1 MQQRQPHGRLLSAGL
16 ATLIA
21 TTGAVLGTALPVS
34 SARAQDLAAIGR
46 QVTQLEADARNLSNM
61 PVRRASLRGAN
72 YVEERLTDGELFYR
86 LHDYTRSSI
95 IFTDIV
101 DSHPTH
107 AAFPDAL
114 FLLADS
120 LYRAGDVLGSRTRFR
135 QIIDRADETQF
146 RPYVQRALG
155 RLIEI
160 AIQTRDFDGVEGLFQ
175 RLSRLPPS
183 EIEAATQY
191 FRAKYLYNRAVP
203 TDELMRDSV
212 GTTTVPQVDQA
223 ALDEARQAFES
234 VQERSPYYLQARYFV
249 GVIFTLKA
257 QYPQAI
263 DAFRRVLRGAATTP
277 EQEEIVV
284 LTQIALGRLYYET
297 DQLDQAVEAYQ
308 RVPRT
313 SPHFDVALYEI
324 AWVHIRQGDSTQAE
338 RALEVLTVAAPESP
352 FIPDGKILRGNLL
365 LRNGRFEDANTVFRE
380 VSQQF
385 GPVRRE
391 LDAMI
396 ASHDDPRAY
405 FRDLVRNNME
415 NFDATAFLPP
425 LATRWARTEGDMDRA
440 LAVLS
445 DLSECR
451 SLVRDTTN
459 LIDRLNAVLGSPN
472 RISAFADL
480 REQRQMTISQRN
492 RLARARRQLMAIE
505 SSGAAT
511 GELAQVRSE
520 RRRVEELLGTLPT
533 SDEDFSARSDRLLN
547 RYRDLDRDARN
558 LEVEL
563 MGMEARITATN
574 RYMADTASTRTDPAG
589 AEALANELRVQEE
602 AVVAYRAQ
610 IADLHLMIERA
621 RLQVGV
627 GDERY
632 VRDDRTREEYSR
644 LVERERTL
652 IRQSGAGAQLAAA
665 DAIFAKIQA
674 IEGLLDAKDHLVD
687 EVVGERT
694 AEIQRVIDEETLKVG
709 GYRTQLAAL
718 EGETV
723 DVVGEITYANFSQVR
738 QRFYDL
744 VLRADVGRIDIA
756 WAEREE
762 HRMRIEMLTRERTRE
777 LQALDDEFREIM
789 DDGSGTDAP
798 AGNAPA
804 GSAPAAAQGGGE

>member
-1 MQQRQPHGRLLSAGL
+1 MTPQQQPLRRLLSAGL
-16 ATLIA
+16 ASLIA
-21 TTGAVLGTALPVS
+21 TTGAICGTALPVS
-34 SARAQDLAAIGR
+34 QARAQDLPAVGR
-46 QVTQLEADARNLSNM
+46 QVTQLEADARNLSKM
-61 PVRRASLRGAN
+61 PVRRASMRSAT

-107 AAFPDAL
+107 RAYPDAL

-120 LYRAGDVLGSRTRFR
+120 LFRAGDVLGARTRFR

-160 AIQTRDFDGVEGLFQ
+160 AIHTRDFDGVEALFQ

-203 TDELMRDSV
+203 TDEVMRDAA
-212 GTTTVPQVDQA
+212 GATTVPQVDQA
-223 ALDEARQAFES
+223 ALDEARQAFEA

-249 GVIFTLKA
+249 GVIFTLKG

-263 DAFRRVLRGAATTP
+263 DAFRRVLRGSATTP
-277 EQEEIVV
+277 EHEEIVT

-297 DQLDQAVEAYQ
+297 DRLDQAVEAYQ

-313 SPHFDVALYEI
+313 SAQFDVALYEI

-338 RALEVLTVAAPESP
+338 RALEVLSVAAPESR

-380 VSQQF
+380 VAQQF

-396 ASHDDPRAY
+396 TSHDDPRAY

-415 NFDATAFLPP
+415 NFDANAFLPP

-440 LAVLS
+440 LTVLS
-445 DLSECR
+445 DLGECR
-451 SLVRDTTN
+451 TLVRETSE

-480 REQRQMTISQRN
+480 REQRQLSISLRN
-492 RLARARRQLMAIE
+492 RLARARRTLIAIE
-505 SSGAAT
+505 GSGTAS

-520 RRRVEELLGTLPT
+520 RRRVEELLGNLPT
-533 SDEDFSARSDRLLN
+533 SEEDFAARSDRLLN

-563 MGMEARITATN
+563 MGMEARITATT
-574 RYMADTASTRTDPAG
+574 RYMADTASARTDTAG
-589 AEALANELRVQEE
+589 AAALANELAVQQA
-602 AVVAYRAQ
+602 AVLAYREQ
-610 IADLHLMIERA
+610 INQIHLMVERA

-632 VRDDRTREEYSR
+632 ARDERTRDEYTR

-652 IRQSGAGAQLAAA
+652 VRQSGGGARLAES
-665 DAIFAKIQA
+665 DAIFAKIQR
-674 IEGLLDAKDHLVD
+674 IEQILDAKDRLID
-687 EVVGERT
+687 QVVAERT
-694 AEIQRVIDEETLKVG
+694 AEIQGVINEETVKVA

-723 DVVGEITYANFSQVR
+723 EVVGEITYVNFSQVR

-756 WAEREE
+756 WAQREE
-762 HRMRIEMLTRERTRE
+762 HRMRVEMLTRERTRDM
-777 LQALDDEFREIM
+777 QALDDEFREIM
-789 DDGSGTDAP
+789 DD
-798 AGNAPA
+798 
-804 GSAPAAAQGGGE
+804 AANSEEDEEAGGGQ

>member
-1 MQQRQPHGRLLSAGL
+1 MPQQRPHGWLLSAGL
-16 ATLIA
+16 ASLLA
-21 TTGAVLGTALPVS
+21 TTGAFFGTAPLVS
-34 SARAQDLAAIGR
+34 SARAQDLPAIGR
-46 QVTQLEADARNLSNM
+46 SVTQLEADARNLTNM
-61 PVRRASLRGAN
+61 PVQRASLRGAN

-101 DSHPTH
+101 ESHPTH
-107 AAFPDAL
+107 PAFPDAL
-114 FLLADS
+114 FLLGDS
-120 LYRAGDVLGSRTRFR
+120 LFRAGDVLGARTRFR
-135 QIIDRADETQF
+135 QIIDHADETPF

-160 AIQTRDFDGVEGLFQ
+160 AISTRNFEGVEELFA

-203 TDELMRDSV
+203 TDELMRDTAGS
-212 GTTTVPQVDQA
+212 TAVPQVDQA
-223 ALDEARQAFES
+223 SLDAAREAFEA

-249 GVIFTLKA
+249 GVIFTLKG

-263 DAFRRVLRGAATTP
+263 DAFRRVLRGSATTP
-277 EQEEIVV
+277 EQEEIVA
-284 LTQIALGRLYYET
+284 LTQVALGRLYYET
-297 DQLDQAVEAYQ
+297 DRLDEAVEAYQ

-338 RALEVLTVAAPESP
+338 RALEVLTVAAPESR

-365 LRNGRFEDANTVFRE
+365 LRNGRFDDANTVFRE
-380 VSQQF
+380 VAAQF
-385 GPVRRE
+385 GPVRQE

-405 FRDLVRNNME
+405 FRDLVRNNMD
-415 NFDATAFLPP
+415 NFDANAFLPP

-440 LAVLS
+440 LTVLS
-445 DLSECR
+445 DLSSCR
-451 SLVRDTTN
+451 VLVRDTTA
-459 LIDRLNAVLGSPN
+459 LIDRLNAVLGSSN

-480 REQRQMTISQRN
+480 REQRQISIGLRN
-492 RLARARRQLMAIE
+492 RLSRTRRQLIAIE
-505 SSGAAT
+505 SAGTAT

-520 RRRVEELLGTLPT
+520 RRRVEELLGNLPT

-563 MGMEARITATN
+563 MGMEARITATT
-574 RYMADTASTRTDPAG
+574 RYMADTATTNTDAAG
-589 AEALANELRVQEE
+589 AAALANELAVQQA
-602 AVVAYRAQ
+602 AVVAYREQIAQ
-610 IADLHLMIERA
+610 IHLMIERA

-632 VRDDRTREEYSR
+632 VRDERTREDYTR

-652 IRQSGAGAQLAAA
+652 IRASGGGARLAES
-665 DAIFAKIQA
+665 DAIFAKIQR
-674 IEGLLDAKDHLVD
+674 IEQQLDTKDRLLD
-687 EVVGERT
+687 EVVAERT
-694 AEIQRVIDEETLKVG
+694 AEIQRVIDEETLKVS

-723 DVVGEITYANFSQVR
+723 EVVGEITYANFSQVR

-762 HRMRIEMLTRERTRE
+762 HRMRIEMLTRERTRDM
-777 LQALDDEFREIM
+777 QALDDEFREIM
-789 DDGSGTDAP
+789 DDGASSEAP
-798 AGNAPA
+798 ADT
-804 GSAPAAAQGGGE
+804 AAGGGE